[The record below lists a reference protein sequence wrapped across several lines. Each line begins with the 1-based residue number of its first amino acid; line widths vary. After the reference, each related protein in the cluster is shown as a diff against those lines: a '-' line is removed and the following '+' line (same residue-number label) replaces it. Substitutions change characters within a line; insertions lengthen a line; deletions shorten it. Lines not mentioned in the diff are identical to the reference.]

1 MDNGSEVNT
10 SQQQLVGDTG
20 ASSSSPAESG
30 KVDISQVEVV
40 SNGQTVD
47 LTKDDEGNNQ
57 ENNSEDKPQETT
69 KDTPDK
75 DKTTET
81 PNEVTDKDIQD
92 TRKAIENAKTTLES
106 KGLDYGKM
114 EAEYNESGQL
124 SEESYKALKEAGY
137 DKDIVDAVLAGWQAK
152 ADNFYNA
159 VVASAGGEEA
169 YKGLTQFVSSQG
181 QAAVEAFNEV
191 VTNANLNTIASY
203 IAGVK
208 AQMTAKYGTNNPT
221 LTGGGVVNKT
231 AGFQDQNEMIKAMQ
245 DKRYGRDAKYT
256 KEVEKKLAVST
267 LFGD

>member
-1 MDNGSEVNT
+1 VENNTEVT
-10 SQQQLVGDTG
+10 TQQQLVGDTG
-20 ASSSSPAESG
+20 ASLSPAESG

-47 LTKDDEGNNQ
+47 ITKDEDNKDNDKETTA
-57 ENNSEDKPQETT
+57 ENPQETT
-69 KDTPDK
+69 KDAPTEA
-75 DKTTET
+75 ET
-81 PNEVTDKDIQD
+81 PNEITDKDIQD
-92 TRKAIENAKTTLES
+92 TRDAMDRAKQTLES
-106 KGLDYGKM
+106 KGLDYSKM
-114 EAEYNESGQL
+114 EAEYNESGGL

-152 ADNFYNA
+152 ADNFYYA
-159 VVASAGGEEA
+159 VIHAAGGEES

-181 QAAVEAFNEV
+181 QSAVEAFNEV
-191 VTNANLNTIASY
+191 VSNANLNTITSY

>member
-1 MDNGSEVNT
+1 MENNTEVT
-10 SQQQLVGDTG
+10 TQQQLVGDTG
-20 ASSSSPAESG
+20 ASSPAESG

-47 LTKDDEGNNQ
+47 ITKEDE
-57 ENNSEDKPQETT
+57 ENKTETTSSEDKPQETT
-69 KDTPDK
+69 KDTPK

-191 VTNANLNTIASY
+191 VTNANLNTITSY
-203 IAGVK
+203 LAGIK

>member
-1 MDNGSEVNT
+1 MDSNTEVGT
-10 SQQQLVGDTG
+10 QQQLVGETG
-20 ASSSSPAESG
+20 ASSPAEGG
-30 KVDISQVEVV
+30 KIDISQVEVV

-47 LTKDDEGNNQ
+47 ITKD
-57 ENNSEDKPQETT
+57 EDKEDNKETEPQETPKET
-69 KDTPDK
+69 EGTPK
-75 DKTTET
+75 ESET
-81 PNEVTDKDIQD
+81 PNEITDKDIQD
-92 TRKAIENAKTTLES
+92 TRNAIDHAKQTLES

-114 EAEYNESGQL
+114 EAEYNETGKL

-159 VVASAGGEEA
+159 VINVAGGEEA

-181 QAAVEAFNEV
+181 QSAVDAFNEV
-191 VTNANLNTIASY
+191 VSNANLNTITSY
-203 IAGVK
+203 LAGIK
-208 AQMTAKYGTNNPT
+208 AQMTAKYGTANPT
-221 LTGGGVVNKT
+221 LTGGGVVDKT

-256 KEVEKKLAVST
+256 KEVEKKLAVSK

>member
-20 ASSSSPAESG
+20 ASSSSSPAESG

-47 LTKDDEGNNQ
+47 ITKEDE
-57 ENNSEDKPQETT
+57 ENKTETTSSEDKPQETT
-69 KDTPDK
+69 KDTPK
-75 DKTTET
+75 ETTET

>member
-1 MDNGSEVNT
+1 MENNTEVT
-10 SQQQLVGDTG
+10 TQQQLVGDTG
-20 ASSSSPAESG
+20 ASSSSSPAESG

-47 LTKDDEGNNQ
+47 ITKDDE
-57 ENNSEDKPQETT
+57 ENKTETTSTEDKPQETT
-69 KDTPDK
+69 KDTPK
-75 DKTTET
+75 ETTET

-181 QAAVEAFNEV
+181 QVAVEAFNEV

>member
-1 MDNGSEVNT
+1 MENNTEVT
-10 SQQQLVGDTG
+10 TQQQLVGDTG
-20 ASSSSPAESG
+20 ASSPAEENG
-30 KVDISQVEVV
+30 KIDISQVEVV

-47 LTKDDEGNNQ
+47 LTEKDDEGNNQ

-69 KDTPDK
+69 KDTPK

-181 QAAVEAFNEV
+181 QSAVEAFNEV

-203 IAGVK
+203 LAGIK

>member
-1 MDNGSEVNT
+1 MDSTTEVGT
-10 SQQQLVGDTG
+10 QQQLVGDTG
-20 ASSSSPAESG
+20 ASSSSPAETSG
-30 KVDISQVEVV
+30 KIDISQVEVV

-47 LTKDDEGNNQ
+47 LTEKDDEGNNQ

-69 KDTPDK
+69 KDTPK